1 MKIYGKSDI
10 GLKRQ
15 TNQDCF
21 YSECMDEDFA
31 FVIVCDGMGGVN
43 GGGTAS
49 RIAVDSIKDQIK
61 RSYNKDLNPSAIRN
75 LLESSVYNANM
86 AIYQKQQEDPLLNG
100 MGTTVVVS
108 IIFGDH
114 LYTAHI
120 GDSRAYIISNNNI
133 NQITTDHSIVQ
144 QMVDK
149 GEITK
154 EEAMHHPR
162 KNLITRALGVDQE
175 VPADYIEKE
184 FYPSDTL
191 VLCTDG
197 LSNYISEKEIY
208 NCYKNNDIDLI
219 CDILISKAKDL
230 GGDDN
235 ITVVLLQR

>member
-49 RIAVDSIKDQIK
+49 KIAVDSIKDQIK
-61 RSYNKDLNPSAIRN
+61 RSYNKDLNSNAIRI
-75 LLESSVYNANM
+75 LLESAVYNANM

-108 IIFGDH
+108 IIFGNH

-184 FYPSDTL
+184 LYPSDTL

-197 LSNYISEKEIY
+197 LSNYISEDEIY
-208 NCYKNNDIDLI
+208 NCYKNNDIALL

>member
-61 RSYNKDLNPSAIRN
+61 SSYNKDLNPSAIRN

-120 GDSRAYIISNNNI
+120 GDS
-133 NQITTDHSIVQ
+133 
-144 QMVDK
+144 
-149 GEITK
+149 
-154 EEAMHHPR
+154 
-162 KNLITRALGVDQE
+162 
-175 VPADYIEKE
+175 
-184 FYPSDTL
+184 
-191 VLCTDG
+191 
-197 LSNYISEKEIY
+197 
-208 NCYKNNDIDLI
+208 
-219 CDILISKAKDL
+219 
-230 GGDDN
+230 
-235 ITVVLLQR
+235 

>member
-1 MKIYGKSDI
+1 MKIFGKSDI
-10 GLKRQ
+10 GLKRE

-21 YSECMDEDFA
+21 YSECMDENFA

-49 RIAVDSIKDQIK
+49 KIAVDSIKNQIK
-61 RSYNKDLNPSAIRN
+61 NSYNKDLNSSTIRS
-75 LLESSVYNANM
+75 LLESAVYNANM

-108 IIFGDH
+108 IILGNH

-184 FYPSDTL
+184 LYPSDIL
-191 VLCTDG
+191 ILCTDG
-197 LSNYISEKEIY
+197 LSNYISEEEIY
-208 NCYKNNDIDLI
+208 NCYKNNDITLL
-219 CDILISKAKDL
+219 CDMLISKAKDL